1 MTNLEIIKI
10 NCPFCGKDTISAVYI
25 PPMTE
30 AHTTRTSAGSKT
42 KFYQTEEKYEI
53 QSGCSNCGKSQ
64 KEVERALKDS
74 NSDVEK
80 EKKIMERLKQQGF
93 SNEIV
98 SKF

>member
-1 MTNLEIIKI
+1 MI
-10 NCPFCGKDTISAVYI
+10 
-25 PPMTE
+25 
-30 AHTTRTSAGSKT
+30 
-42 KFYQTEEKYEI
+42 
-53 QSGCSNCGKSQ
+53 CGKSQ